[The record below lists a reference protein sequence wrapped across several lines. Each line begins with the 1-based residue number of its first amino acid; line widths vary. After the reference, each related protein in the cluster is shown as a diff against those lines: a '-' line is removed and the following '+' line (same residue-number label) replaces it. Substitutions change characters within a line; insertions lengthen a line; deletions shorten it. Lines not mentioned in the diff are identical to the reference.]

1 MRQLKFE
8 MWGEFV
14 LSILD
19 VPWEEDDPRG
29 PGGQFE
35 FHCNAIQG
43 GKSFICR
50 HYTYSG
56 EVDEP
61 HGIEQFS
68 AAERAFDETFQMIK
82 DVGHPGVPVREGKG
96 CETSGF

>member
-8 MWGEFV
+8 LWGEFV
-14 LSILD
+14 LSVLD
-19 VPWEEDDPRG
+19 VPWEQSDPRG

-35 FHCNAIQG
+35 FHCNAIHG
-43 GKSFICR
+43 GNSYICR

-56 EVDEP
+56 KPDEP
-61 HGIEQFS
+61 RGIEQFC

>member
-8 MWGEFV
+8 IWGKFV
-14 LSILD
+14 RSRRLP
-19 VPWEEDDPRG
+19 VRRERDPRG

-35 FHCNAIQG
+35 FHCNAVQG
-43 GKSFICR
+43 GQSFICR

-61 HGIEQFS
+61 SGIEQFS

>member
-14 LSILD
+14 LSVLD
-19 VPWEEDDPRG
+19 VPWEKSDPRG

-35 FHCNAIQG
+35 FHCNAIHG
-43 GKSFICR
+43 GNSYICR

-56 EVDEP
+56 KPDEP
-61 HGIEQFS
+61 RGIEQFC

-82 DVGHPGVPVREGKG
+82 DVGHPGVPVRKGKG